1 MNWNAHWDVIRQGKH
16 ALLGASKWHW
26 LNYSPEKIARLWE
39 TSQQAQ
45 RGTELHAFAATA
57 IKLRQKLAAKKQTLN
72 LYVNDAIG
80 YGMTPEQPLY
90 FSENCFGTADTICF
104 KRDFLR
110 IHDLK
115 TGTTKASFHQL
126 EVYTSIFCLE
136 YGINPKDIDIEL
148 RIYQMDEVMCY
159 DPPREDILAINDK
172 IIIFDKQIEKIK
184 GAE

>member
-1 MNWNAHWDVIRQGKH
+1 MNFNEHSGLEGLHAFLSPSKYHWI
-16 ALLGASKWHW
+16 
-26 LNYSPEKIARLWE
+26 NYDEDKLVDAYEKY
-39 TSQQAQ
+39 QAIQ
-45 RGTELHAFAATA
+45 RGTILHDFARRC
-57 IKLRQKLAAKKQTLN
+57 ILLRQRLPKSKKTLN
-72 LYVNDAIG
+72 MYVNDAIG

-115 TGTTKASFHQL
+115 TGTVKASFHQL